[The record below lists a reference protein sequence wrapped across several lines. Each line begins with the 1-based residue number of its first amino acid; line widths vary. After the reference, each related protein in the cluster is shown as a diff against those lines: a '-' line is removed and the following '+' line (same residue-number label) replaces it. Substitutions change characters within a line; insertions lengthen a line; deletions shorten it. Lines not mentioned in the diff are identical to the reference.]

1 MSLHLTLRGDDQ
13 KDHTL
18 TFDRL
23 PDECPVCKKKGRPN
37 YLAGRFNTRKPHV
50 IRLAFQCPSAD
61 CQEIFSASYRNDTD
75 PADHE
80 VCKLDTTLSLRQVE
94 SVTLPESVTKISPL
108 FALTFNQSHV
118 AEANGLDQIA
128 GPGYRKSLEFL
139 VKDFLVNH
147 VHPGDLEKENTIKG
161 MFLGKCIEDMID
173 EKRIKNCAKRAAWL
187 VNDETHYTRKLEE
200 KDIHDLKSLINMT
213 VNWIDLVIA
222 SDDYLQSMPDGK

>member
-1 MSLHLTLRGDDQ
+1 M
-13 KDHTL
+13 
-18 TFDRL
+18 
-23 PDECPVCKKKGRPN
+23 
-37 YLAGRFNTRKPHV
+37 
-50 IRLAFQCPSAD
+50 
-61 CQEIFSASYRNDTD
+61 
-75 PADHE
+75 
-80 VCKLDTTLSLRQVE
+80 
-94 SVTLPESVTKISPL
+94 
-108 FALTFNQSHV
+108 

-187 VNDETHYTRKLEE
+187 VNDETHYTRKWEE